1 MKIPAIAI
9 LCLIS
14 SGLMRLAAAE
24 DLTVFHDANDS
35 PQAQL
40 TAYLDAIAH
49 KDLDRR
55 KSDIAAIT
63 TREQAARRQKLVRE
77 KVLTLIGGLPNYH
90 GPLNTRAAGVLQH
103 DGYRIEKVIY
113 ESLPRF
119 YVTANVYVPTR
130 GTPPFPAVLM
140 PIGHWEGG
148 KEGDRE
154 IAIGLALKG
163 FIALEYDPIGQGE
176 RVQYYDVDL
185 GGSKVGSSTTEH
197 SHANG
202 QTLLIGDSIARY
214 RIFDGIRSIDYLQ
227 SRPDVNAQ
235 RIGCAGCS
243 GGGTLTSYISALDD
257 RVKAAMSACYI
268 NTWADLLA
276 GPGPQDGEQVFPRFL
291 AEGLD
296 IPDFV
301 EAFAPKPWLIEST
314 REDFFPLAGA
324 EHAYQEAKRF
334 YSVFG
339 AEDRVAWFVGPGG
352 HGVPPVSREAI
363 FAWFIRW
370 LKNGEGDA
378 KETPAKL
385 DAPRDLWCTP
395 TGQVANSL
403 GGETVYTLNKARAV
417 EILPPYGPVSAVDIR
432 QLAGITIEPGG
443 AAPMLTVHNTY
454 ARPGYKL
461 DVVSYEPEAGIGI
474 PGLLLTPNAGGRH
487 SVVLVVDSRSKQTMA
502 RAGGDLEDLVNAGH
516 VVLAIQPRGIPES
529 PQRSRGVGILGDY
542 RDAARAYLVGK
553 TLVGMRAEDII
564 RAVDYLCSRQDVNRA
579 AINAIG
585 QGELGVALLHAAL
598 IDTRISR
605 LVLEG
610 TPTSYRAAVDHPV
623 TREVYD
629 VLIPGVLK
637 KYDLPELV
645 AALKPRPV
653 LLLNPVDQLGKP
665 LEAGRY
671 RAPGD
676 PLHQFPA
683 VRVTFCAGG
692 CRHPTGPNKRP
703 QCN

>member
-1 MKIPAIAI
+1 MKTMALTI
-9 LCLIS
+9 LCLMS
-14 SGLMRLAAAE
+14 LMRLTAAE
-24 DLTVFHDANDS
+24 DLTVFHAANDS

-49 KDLDRR
+49 KELDRR
-55 KSDIAAIT
+55 KSEIAAIT
-63 TREQAARRQKLVRE
+63 TREQAARRQKVVRE
-77 KVLTLIGGLPNYH
+77 KVLALIGGLPNYH
-90 GPLNTRAAGVLQH
+90 GPLNTRAAGVLEH

-113 ESLPRF
+113 ESLPHF

-176 RVQYYDVDL
+176 RVQYYDEDL
-185 GGSKVGSSTTEH
+185 GGSKVGPSTAQH

-227 SRPDVNAQ
+227 SRHDVDPQ

-243 GGGTLTSYISALDD
+243 GGGTLTAYISALDD
-257 RVKAAMSACYI
+257 RVKAAVAACYI

-334 YSVFG
+334 YTVYG
-339 AEDRVAWFVGPGG
+339 AADRISWFVGPGG

-363 FAWFIRW
+363 FSWFIRW
-370 LKNGEGDA
+370 LKNGDGDP
-378 KETPAKL
+378 KETPVKL
-385 DAPRDLWCTP
+385 DPPHDLLCTP
-395 TGQVANSL
+395 TGQIATSL
-403 GGETVYTLNKARAV
+403 GGETVYSLNKARAV
-417 EILPPYGPVSAVDIR
+417 EIIAPYGPVAAADVR
-432 QLAGITIEPGG
+432 RLAGITIQPGG
-443 AAPMLTVHNTY
+443 AAPSLTVLNSY
-454 ARPGYKL
+454 ARSGYKL
-461 DVVSYEPEAGIGI
+461 EVVSYEAEPGIRI
-474 PGLLLTPNAGGRH
+474 PGLLLTPNAGGRRPAA
-487 SVVLVVDSRSKQTMA
+487 LVVDPRSKQSIA
-502 RAGGDLEDLVNAGH
+502 GPGGDLEDLVNAGY
-516 VVLAIQPRGIPES
+516 VVLAIQPRGIPEA
-529 PQRSRGVGILGDY
+529 PQRSRTVGILGDY

-553 TLVGMRAEDII
+553 TLAGMRAEDII
-564 RAVDYLCSRQDVNRA
+564 RAVDYLCSRQDVDRA
-579 AINAIG
+579 RIGAIG
-585 QGELGVALLHAAL
+585 RGELGVPLLHAAL
-598 IDTRISR
+598 IDSRIGR
-605 LVLEG
+605 LVLEQ
-610 TPTSYRAAVDHPV
+610 TPASYRAAVDHPV

-637 KYDLPELV
+637 KYDLPNLV

-653 LLLNPVDQLGKP
+653 VLLNPVDQLGNP
-665 LEAGRY
+665 LATGRY

-676 PLHQFPA
+676 PLHEFLQ
-683 VRVTFCAGG
+683 
-692 CRHPTGPNKRP
+692 
-703 QCN
+703 